1 MGSERRSWTWD
12 TRHSWCDMGRPKP
25 DGDYRQQRSRVTD
38 GGQRCRKECWLSVAN
53 SKGAGMPRGERAG
66 EVGTKGVAEL
76 KVKGLT
82 KKSGEVIR
90 HRKHLQEAEL
100 NFHIKCM

>member
-1 MGSERRSWTWD
+1 
-12 TRHSWCDMGRPKP
+12 
-25 DGDYRQQRSRVTD
+25 
-38 GGQRCRKECWLSVAN
+38 
-53 SKGAGMPRGERAG
+53 MPRGERAG